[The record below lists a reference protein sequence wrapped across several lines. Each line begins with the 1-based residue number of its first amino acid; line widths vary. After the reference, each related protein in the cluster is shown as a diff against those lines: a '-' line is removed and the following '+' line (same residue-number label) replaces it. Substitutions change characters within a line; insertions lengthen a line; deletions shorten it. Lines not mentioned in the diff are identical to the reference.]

1 MDQRPAAPRIVLRP
15 PAAPAIPAAP
25 TPAASPRAGAWEA
38 GGAER
43 RLRAAEG
50 GGEGVGQRAVCG
62 EADAGVHG
70 EEAVLR
76 EGVDEPRLAVLVQV
90 RCQPEEGLQR
100 DGREEVHL
108 VGVRGWGR
116 GLGLGAGVGG
126 WGWGLG
132 LGVGV

>member
-1 MDQRPAAPRIVLRP
+1 MDQRPAARRIVLRP
-15 PAAPAIPAAP
+15 PAAPAAPAAP
-25 TPAASPRAGAWEA
+25 TASPRAGAREA

-43 RLRAAEG
+43 RLRATEG

-76 EGVDEPRLAVLVQV
+76 EGVDEPGLAVLVQV

-100 DGREEVHL
+100 DSREEVHL
-108 VGVRGWGR
+108 AGVRGWGR
-116 GLGLGAGVGG
+116 GQGLGFGLRLGFEVAG
-126 WGWGLG
+126 WGQR
-132 LGVGV
+132 